1 MSIIGWAA
9 VGGLAGVHAAS
20 WGAYKDSPFEGFR
33 WASWVRSVLLAALL
47 AVALV
52 RLTPLG
58 QGGDLVLVALVVY
71 AAERLATEGWKAILR
86 EDDQSAFTIPM
97 RLGIRGRTVDHRGLR
112 YAAGGLLLVAVVGA
126 ALAVRW
132 VQSADLAPWWLLV
145 AVCGG
150 GAGWATAVGGAWKD
164 APIEGFSGWKF
175 LRSPVVATA
184 WAVVLSPRTDDVLVL
199 GLAAGGAAVA
209 SIETWKT
216 FFTGDRAPGKFDGR
230 STVAV
235 PGAVRTLAGS
245 AHALVWLAFAG
256 IVVAEL
262 VDSGPAAT
270 GLGSVALVA
279 VVLALV
285 IGVLRHTLRHALRAV
300 DARHLAREVGA
311 VITRSALRLLT
322 GTLFIGVL
330 VASLSGCGSLA
341 LPSSGHVGEGRRA
354 AAVSLADQAGHPFY
368 WLGERAGEYD
378 LFDLI
383 PGPPGE
389 PYYVSA
395 WYGPCPTPL
404 FGEGGCTSPV
414 DLSTRAWDPQ
424 TATPVCGGGQTLL
437 GVPAGLLSEELTL
450 FTGREVVT
458 LVVYDDREAGDVG
471 APRAHRL
478 LAGIRPLGATSALTA
493 LPPPA
498 PEMRAWLDASCIG
511 GVPKAPTGVMPEES
525 QAGDLDNTHVPDF
538 TVPRLGGGELAWSS
552 LAGSGSLV
560 VVGSVEQVVAALPRM
575 VAAAGD
581 SPSRPAVVGLVADLR
596 APKGD
601 PPPIADVEAR
611 AGTLPVPVGYAAEPL
626 PAVWF
631 FDAASNRGEFERGLD
646 EGVAAVVDESGAVLR
661 FVPLDAPPEKVAESL
676 ALLQ

>member
-33 WASWVRSVLLAALL
+33 WTSGVRSVVLAALIAM
-47 AVALV
+47 AVV

-58 QGGDLVLVALVVY
+58 TGSDLVIVALVVY
-71 AAERLATEGWKAILR
+71 AGERLATEGWKAILR

-97 RLGIRGRTVDHRGLR
+97 RLGVGGRTVDHRGVR
-112 YAAGGLLLVAVVGA
+112 YAAGGLLLAAIVGVGVGVRLLQSSGVV
-126 ALAVRW
+126 
-132 VQSADLAPWWLLV
+132 PWWLLV
-145 AVCGG
+145 AALGG

-230 STVAV
+230 SRVSV
-235 PGAVRTLAGS
+235 PAAVRTLAGS
-245 AHALVWLAFAG
+245 AHALVWLALAG
-256 IVVAEL
+256 VVVVEL
-262 VDSGPAAT
+262 VDRASPAAA
-270 GLGSVALVA
+270 LGSVVVVA

-285 IGVLRHTLRHALRAV
+285 TGVLRHTLRHTLQAF
-300 DARHLAREVGA
+300 DARLLAREVGA
-311 VITRSALRLLT
+311 ALSRRALHLLT
-322 GTLFIGVL
+322 GTVAVSVL
-330 VASLSGCGSLA
+330 VALISGCGSVA
-341 LPSSGHVGEGRRA
+341 LPGPGSVDEDRLA
-354 AAVSLADQAGHPFY
+354 TAVSVAEQAGHPFY
-368 WLGERAGEYD
+368 WLGERAGDYD

-414 DLSTRAWDPQ
+414 DLSTRAWDPRS
-424 TATPVCGGGQTLL
+424 ATPVCGDETLL
-437 GVPAGLLSEELTL
+437 GVPAGILSEELTL

-458 LVVYDDREAGDVG
+458 LVDYDDREAGDAGV
-471 APRAHRL
+471 PRARKL
-478 LAGIRPLGATSALTA
+478 LKGIRPLDARAAVTS

-498 PEMRAWLDASCIG
+498 PEVQAWLDATCVG
-511 GVPKAPTGVMPEES
+511 GVPSTPTGAEPQQPSASE
-525 QAGDLDNTHVPDF
+525 LDNTHVSDF
-538 TVPRLGGGELAWSS
+538 TVPRLGGGGLAWSS
-552 LAGSGSLV
+552 LEGSPSLV
-560 VVGSVEQVVAALPRM
+560 VVGSVEQTAAALPRM
-575 VAAAGD
+575 VAAAGA
-581 SPSRPAVVGLVADLR
+581 SRARPAVVGLVVDLA
-596 APKGD
+596 APKGG

-611 AGTLPVPVGYAAEPL
+611 AGVLPVPVGYAVEPL
-626 PAVWF
+626 PAIWF
-631 FDAASNRGEFERGLD
+631 FDAAANRGEFERGMD

-661 FVPLDAPPEKVAESL
+661 FIPLNAPTEKVGAAL
-676 ALLQ
+676 ALL